1 MFVTE
6 ECIADVVSEASAQ
19 LHDPKYITGRVDR
32 LMSAQPAV
40 SQYVVAHQ
48 AELTVEGVVSVL
60 FHAALMLEA
69 VQRGKGRQVDRLS
82 YAELD
87 SAARRTPSAEA
98 LSKGEANLAS
108 YIATN
113 LDLDGGE
120 QRNAVA
126 RRILAHI
133 AAALVS
139 FA

>member
-6 ECIADVVSEASAQ
+6 ECIAEVVSQASAQ

-60 FHAALMLEA
+60 FHASLMLEA
-69 VQRGKGRQVDRLS
+69 VQRGKGRSPDRLS
-82 YAELD
+82 YADLD
-87 SAARRTPSAEA
+87 AAARKTPSAEV
-98 LSKGEANLAS
+98 LSKAEPNLAS

-113 LDLDGGE
+113 LDLEGGE
-120 QRNAVA
+120 QRNTVA
-126 RRILAHI
+126 RKILAHV
-133 AAALVS
+133 AAAMAS